1 MLTTQS
7 AMPDAVLQPFV
18 HCYVLRVSST
28 GEVIEPV
35 FPRAGPMLI
44 FQFAAVY
51 EVKEYETEQR
61 RRSWAAT
68 VIGPIDARRTRLILR
83 DHVHSLDVLFR
94 PLGMYRLFGVPI
106 SPLTG
111 AGAEGHGVFGPQ
123 VSSLYEHLGNA
134 ESVADQAKLLD
145 RFFLRRLHRDRPL
158 DPTARAMHQ
167 LAAGRC
173 NVGDAARM
181 TGISERQFERRCLEW
196 AGVSPKALARVSRFQ
211 RAIGEYRSGH
221 STWIN
226 IAHKVGYY
234 DQMHLVR
241 DFHDL
246 AGGAPTQVMSEISE
260 EHLISFCWRIIR
272 NDRKCRACTIHESAE
287 VPILAS

>member
-7 AMPDAVLQPFV
+7 ATPEAVLQPFIQ
-18 HCYVLRVSST
+18 CYVQRLLKA

-35 FPRAGPMLI
+35 FPRTGTMLI
-44 FQFAAVY
+44 FQFAALY

-61 RRSWAAT
+61 RPSWAAT
-68 VIGPIDARRTRLILR
+68 VIGPIGARRTRLILR

-111 AGAEGHGVFGPQ
+111 GGAEGPAVFGPH
-123 VSSLYEHLGNA
+123 VSALYQRLGNREGFA
-134 ESVADQAKLLD
+134 GQVQLLD
-145 RFFLRRLHRDRPL
+145 RFFLHQLQQARPL
-158 DPTARAMHQ
+158 DPTARALHR

-173 NVGDAARM
+173 NVADAARM
-181 TGISERQFERRCLEW
+181 SGISERQFGRRSLEW

-211 RAIGEYRSGH
+211 RAIGEHRSNH
-221 STWIN
+221 SSWID
-226 IAHKVGYY
+226 IAHKLGYY

-246 AGGAPTQVMSEISE
+246 GGGSPTRVMKEISDQ
-260 EHLISFCWRIIR
+260 HLISFC
-272 NDRKCRACTIHESAE
+272 CG
-287 VPILAS
+287 